1 MAIRK
6 GRMSTGPGLNSGR
19 SIWHSL
25 PLYRQHYQEKASNC
39 NTLNFVN
46 RNLKHCPRHCKE
58 VAYFTLVRSTVEYG
72 SAVYPHIKKDT
83 DDKLEKINRQAAR
96 MMTNDFA
103 STAAVSPPWWSISS
117 GQLVNTDVKSSA
129 CWPWCSG
136 LLAVPSTQLTP
147 ADQRTR
153 ANHQFKYRNIS
164 TNSTP
169 YTSSPFFL
177 VPSMEQLYYSYPRWS
192 TLQHTR
198 LVQESTIS
206 CRAHQSTGVVSQREF
221 ANYICG
227 ETAFHHKTYVP

>member
-1 MAIRK
+1 
-6 GRMSTGPGLNSGR
+6 MSTGPGLNSGR

-39 NTLNFVN
+39 NSTSWSGTWSTAHDTAKKSPTSPWWGQQSNTALQSILTS
-46 RNLKHCPRHCKE
+46 RRILMTSSRKSIGKLHE
-58 VAYFTLVRSTVEYG
+58 WWRS
-72 SAVYPHIKKDT
+72 
-83 DDKLEKINRQAAR
+83 
-96 MMTNDFA
+96 NDFA

-147 ADQRTR
+147 ADQRIR

-221 ANYICG
+221 ADYIP
-227 ETAFHHKTYVP
+227 EPSRATAESSALT